1 MKKLTLFAASLLL
14 NLGLIYAQV
23 TKKTIVEHFTNTK
36 CSICA
41 SRNPG
46 FHTNLNANPAIQS
59 ISIHPSSPYST
70 CFLSQQNTSD
80 NNARANYYSVF
91 GSTPRL
97 VINGSVI
104 STSQN
109 YNDAAMFT
117 PFISQSNFTVMIN
130 QFAVGAD
137 SIRSEIIVKRIAL
150 GAPNG
155 NASLFAGL
163 VEDTVFGNGGN
174 GEAQHYNV
182 LRRVLF
188 TAQGQ
193 VINLPINVGDS
204 IVLNKT
210 ENFNSIWNTS
220 RIRTVA
226 ILQEEVSKML
236 IQSELSSTAQIGA
249 STLIKTI
256 NNNNL
261 FDVYPNPASQY
272 ITVVGMEQ
280 KVFNYELCNQFGQ
293 VIMHSKI
300 SDLQRI
306 NVSFLSDGIYH
317 LKLFDECSNSTHK
330 IVVRH

>member
-1 MKKLTLFAASLLL
+1 MKKLPLFAASLLL

-137 SIRSEIIVKRIAL
+137 SIRSEITVKRIAF

-249 STLIKTI
+249 STLIKTNNEI
-256 NNNNL
+256 NI
-261 FDVYPNPASQY
+261 FDVYPNPANQY
-272 ITVVGMEQ
+272 ITVVGNEQ
-280 KVFNYELCNQFGQ
+280 KVLNYELTNQFGQ
-293 VIMHSKI
+293 VVMNGKI
-300 SDLQRI
+300 SSQQRI
-306 NVSFLSDGIYH
+306 NVSNMSDGIYH
-317 LKLFDECSNSTHK
+317 VKLFDECTNSTRK
-330 IVVRH
+330 IVVKH